1 MLGASIDVR
10 PVLGCCLVYSKTLLI
25 LREANIINLSR
36 QIGVIQKWSLTCR
49 ATTASWGSSG
59 SGAAR
64 RACINWIDICQYVIC
79 AERWMTIY
87 LTWTLRRTV
96 RRVIAAAHWSFR
108 MSRQIAPVTL
118 DTFGCQILVINRT
131 WTNHLKCKE
140 YKINQDIEPTLGG
153 LKGYVSGILISSLN
167 FPPA

>member
-1 MLGASIDVR
+1 MSIPDGQNQRRRGTSAGLLPCTQGSFPDTGGRKCYKSVQWWALFSFSSKENVR
-10 PVLGCCLVYSKTLLI
+10 
-25 LREANIINLSR
+25 
-36 QIGVIQKWSLTCR
+36 TCR

-64 RACINWIDICQYVIC
+64 SACIKSTYILYMVRDEWAITSYCQHLIL
-79 AERWMTIY
+79 
-87 LTWTLRRTV
+87 LTWTLRSTV

-131 WTNHLKCKE
+131 WR
-140 YKINQDIEPTLGG
+140 DAR
-153 LKGYVSGILISSLN
+153 SSCNKLR
-167 FPPA
+167 